1 MLNETVR
8 VTFGIIVLNGEPF
21 VRYNLRSLYPF
32 AHQIIVV
39 EGAVPGAAAIASADG
54 HSNDGTLETLRDFK
68 AHEDPEG
75 KLILV
80 MAEDEGHPDGF
91 WPGEKHEMS
100 QAYAKRA
107 TGDYLWQVDVDEFYR
122 PEDIRA
128 VLQML
133 QDDPGITAI
142 SFKQIQFWGGF
153 SAYVDSWYLRRGGEQ
168 FHRLFQWGVGYT
180 YTTHRPPTVLTGS
193 GQDTRALHWLDAY
206 VMQRHGIFLYHYS
219 LVFPKQVVEKCQYY
233 SAAAW
238 AQRKQAEQ
246 WAQDIFLQLKDPY
259 RVHNV
264 YDYPGW
270 LERFRGTH
278 PPQIE
283 AMRQDILSGRLDIEM
298 RPTEDVERLLHSPLY
313 AIGKA
318 WLKTWDHVER
328 RWNGVWKPYRQRWRW
343 LATLPYRALRKA
355 WRLAVCILEK
365 AG

>member
-1 MLNETVR
+1 MSGLPK

-21 VRYNLRSLYPF
+21 VRYNLRALYPF

-39 EGAVPGAAAIASADG
+39 EGAAPGAAAIASADG

-107 TGDYLWQVDVDEFYR
+107 TGDYLWQVDVDEFYK
-122 PEDIRA
+122 PEDMHSILAMLRENPTVTA
-128 VLQML
+128 V
-133 QDDPGITAI
+133 
-142 SFKQIQFWGGF
+142 SFKMLTFWGGF
-153 SAYVDSWYLRRGGEQ
+153 DYLTDGWYLRRGAHIY
-168 FHRLFQWGVGYT
+168 HRLFKWGANYCYV
-180 YTTHRPPTVLTGS
+180 THRPPTVHDAEGRNL
-193 GQDTRALHWLDAY
+193 REIRWLDGDVLA
-206 VMQRHGIFLYHYS
+206 QRGIYLYHYS
-219 LVFPKQVVEKCQYY
+219 LLFPKQVREKCAYY
-233 SAAAW
+233 QQADWARRAEAEHW
-238 AQRKQAEQ
+238 AQET
-246 WAQDIFLQLKDPY
+246 FLCLRRPF

-264 YDYPGW
+264 YDYPSW

-283 AMRQDILSGRLDIEM
+283 ALQQDITSGRISVEM
-298 RPTEDVERLLHSPLY
+298 RPTEDMEHLLHSPLY